1 MGSEEDDPFYSPRHD
16 DYRYDN
22 LAQFYVE
29 SEKHWKDNVV
39 GKFSSEIGESLLSMD
54 IEKSGL
60 ISILDM
66 VRFINLESDGY
77 FRSRD
82 LELIFRRIGNGK
94 QQISLN

>member
-60 ISILDM
+60 ISIWWDSS
-66 VRFINLESDGY
+66 ISNLMDISEVETLSL
-77 FRSRD
+77 F
-82 LELIFRRIGNGK
+82 LEGLEMGNNK
-94 QQISLN
+94 